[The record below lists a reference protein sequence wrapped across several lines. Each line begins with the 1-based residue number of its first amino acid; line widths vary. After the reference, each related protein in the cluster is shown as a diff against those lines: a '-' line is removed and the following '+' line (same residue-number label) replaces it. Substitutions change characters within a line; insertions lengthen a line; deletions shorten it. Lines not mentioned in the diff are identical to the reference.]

1 VDTCQVD
8 KMRSREEDL
17 KNKLNI
23 FTKDSKGIYRKG
35 ERKVFPSHIVN
46 LPAVDAKSSLK
57 VV

>member
-23 FTKDSKGIYRKG
+23 FTKESKGIYRKG
-35 ERKVFPSHIVN
+35 G
-46 LPAVDAKSSLK
+46 
-57 VV
+57 